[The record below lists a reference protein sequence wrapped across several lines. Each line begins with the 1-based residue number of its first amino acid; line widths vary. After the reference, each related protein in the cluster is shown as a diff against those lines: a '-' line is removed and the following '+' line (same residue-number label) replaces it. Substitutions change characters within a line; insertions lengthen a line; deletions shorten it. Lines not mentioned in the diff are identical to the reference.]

1 MVEVGH
7 PHLMLWGE
15 GRLDFSGRSEDHGSR
30 DAGLPAN
37 HGTGHCE
44 ELPALYAGYFGAWF
58 KGPTGPQ

>member
-1 MVEVGH
+1 V
-7 PHLMLWGE
+7 PWGE

-44 ELPALYAGYFGAWF
+44 EFAALYAGHFGAWF
-58 KGPTGPQ
+58 GGPTGPQ